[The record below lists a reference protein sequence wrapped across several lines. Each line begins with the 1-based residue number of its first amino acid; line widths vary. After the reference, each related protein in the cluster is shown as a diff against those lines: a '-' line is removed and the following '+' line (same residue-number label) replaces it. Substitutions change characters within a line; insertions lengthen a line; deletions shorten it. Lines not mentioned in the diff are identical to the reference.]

1 MLRCLEVQ
9 QFALVEH
16 LRVEFDE
23 GLNLL
28 TGETGSGKSILVD
41 ALSLL
46 LGEKAHAAMIR
57 TGAEKAV
64 VTGLFQLVD
73 ANELRARL
81 DAAGLE
87 HDSGEIVVK
96 REISQNGKGRT
107 FVNNQLVSVGFLKE
121 IARFLADIHGQN
133 EQQSLAESDSQLAF
147 VDGLTDAE
155 ELRVEVQALYDTWQ
169 GVLQQMAFLQN
180 SEQERLRNM
189 DWLKFQLD
197 EIDKV

>member
-16 LRVEFDE
+16 LQIEFDD

-64 VTGLFQLVD
+64 VTGLFQT
-73 ANELRARL
+73 AGATELYARL
-81 DAAGLE
+81 QAAGIE
-87 HDSGEIVVK
+87 HDGDEVVTK
-96 REISQNGKGRT
+96 REISQSGKGRA
-107 FVNNQLVSVGFLKE
+107 FLNNQLVAVGFLKE
-121 IARFLADIHGQN
+121 MARFLAKTFN
-133 EQQSLAESDSQLAF
+133 
-147 VDGLTDAE
+147 
-155 ELRVEVQALYDTWQ
+155 
-169 GVLQQMAFLQN
+169 LQ
-180 SEQERLRNM
+180 
-189 DWLKFQLD
+189 
-197 EIDKV
+197 

>member
-16 LRVEFDE
+16 LQVEFDE

-64 VTGLFQLVD
+64 VTGLFQLVEPT
-73 ANELRARL
+73 ELRARL
-81 DAAGLE
+81 ETAGLE
-87 HDSGEIVVK
+87 HDADEIV
-96 REISQNGKGRT
+96 ISVRFPKPAKAGR
-107 FVNNQLVSVGFLKE
+107 L
-121 IARFLADIHGQN
+121 
-133 EQQSLAESDSQLAF
+133 
-147 VDGLTDAE
+147 
-155 ELRVEVQALYDTWQ
+155 
-169 GVLQQMAFLQN
+169 
-180 SEQERLRNM
+180 
-189 DWLKFQLD
+189 
-197 EIDKV
+197 